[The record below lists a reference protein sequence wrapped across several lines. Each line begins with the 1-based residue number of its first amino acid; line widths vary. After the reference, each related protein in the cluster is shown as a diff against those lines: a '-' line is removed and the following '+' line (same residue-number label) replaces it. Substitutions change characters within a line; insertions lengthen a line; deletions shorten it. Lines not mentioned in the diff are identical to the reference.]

1 MNSENFVIELP
12 KDTWVELP
20 QKHFQLA
27 TDGRAATQRT
37 GLKLR
42 RDADALTVAFD
53 CQDDPLWRQTNRRG
67 HNTDLWQQEVFELFI
82 APGERTPTYYLE
94 LELNPNDALFVG
106 QIHNQAKDCGN
117 LELTMIPYETSGVT
131 HRITA
136 SGADFWGGE
145 FSVPFV
151 LLGEPT
157 DTYRL
162 NFYRIILTESQ
173 TDPNWENDA
182 AYVSY
187 QCWSS
192 TLSGDSPCFHRP
204 DSFGTLRLV

>member
-1 MNSENFVIELP
+1 MNSENFVIQLP
-12 KDTWVELP
+12 ENKWVELP
-20 QKHFQLA
+20 QTHFQLA
-27 TDGRAATQRT
+27 TDGHVATQRT
-37 GLKLR
+37 GVRLR
-42 RDADALTVAFD
+42 RDTYELTVAFD

-82 APGERTPTYYLE
+82 APGTGTPTHYLE

-106 QIHNQAKDCGN
+106 QIHNPAKDCGSQK
-117 LELTMIPYETSGVT
+117 LTMVPYESSGVR

-136 SGADFWGGE
+136 SGSDFWGGD

-151 LLGEPT
+151 LLGEPA

-162 NFYRIILTESQ
+162 NFYRIILTEAQ
-173 TDPNWENDA
+173 TDSDWINTSA
-182 AYVSY
+182 HVSY